1 MTVKQL
7 KRVCSVLML
16 LISLFCL
23 PVYGEGS
30 TGKVMEMYLSN
41 HGDGA
46 WELGED
52 CPDDIVK
59 ISSYDFTVDDS
70 TNETVFRFTFKGVSP
85 GREFIILKWMRNG
98 SVYMYIDMEV
108 LVDMNLQPSITH
120 FELVPG
126 IYWEDESWTE
136 VDPDDEDWY

>member
-1 MTVKQL
+1 MKIKQL
-7 KRVCSVLML
+7 ICVCSVLML
-16 LISLFCL
+16 LVSLVCL

-30 TGKVMEMYLSN
+30 SGKEMEMYLSN
-41 HGDGA
+41 HGDGS

-52 CPDDIVK
+52 CPDDIVR
-59 ISSYDFTVDDS
+59 ISSYDFVADDAE
-70 TNETVFRFTFKGVSP
+70 NETVYCFSLCGMSP
-85 GREFIILKWMRNG
+85 GKEFVILKWMRNG

-108 LVDMNLQPSITH
+108 LVDQDLQPSITH

-126 IYWEDESWTE
+126 IYWVDESWTE